1 MKFNKDFKILI
12 IAILLV
18 YAGIFANI
26 LVFKKSIDLGNIKS
40 KIPFLQATE
49 KTKTSRYKRDRI
61 VFTMPEDYS
70 SLSKADVLKKR
81 QQAVETSSIEL
92 LKKDYKPNPEL
103 FDQIDSTK
111 PWFGSTI
118 SKKVNSAVT
127 IANPMLLVDFLH
139 PYTFL
144 NRPLKDIG
152 SINPETFVSY
162 ESGLPAIYY
171 TPKTNTIDVYY
182 EVDMYDLKKMNKNL
196 LKYPYRFSLS
206 GLNAR
211 DFGYEYVKATSL
223 ENIRMLGLINMSNT
237 LYKFK
242 DYYGVGG
249 EHYITEA
256 GANNQVLPHQSA
268 LDFRIYALPARMNLQ
283 LYKAKGDKEFLNYN
297 IYFYMKGNKYSCWRR
312 RTVKDEF
319 PEVSKMSFDEFQEFY
334 YKNSEK
340 IEKQIPKL
348 VQTRK
353 R

>member
-12 IAILLV
+12 IVILLV

-26 LVFKKSIDLGNIKS
+26 LVFKKSFDFGKLKS
-40 KIPFLQATE
+40 KFAFSKVAE
-49 KTKTSRYKRDRI
+49 KPKVVKAQRYKRHKI
-61 VFTMPEDYS
+61 AFVMPEDYT

-81 QQAVETSSIEL
+81 EQAVEGCSVVF
-92 LKKDYKPNPEL
+92 LKKDYKPKTEL
-103 FDQIDSTK
+103 FEQIDSTK

-118 SKKVNSAVT
+118 SKNVNSAVT
-127 IANPMLLVDFLH
+127 IANPILLVDFLH

-152 SINPETFVSY
+152 NINPETFVSTA
-162 ESGLPAIYY
+162 SGLPAIFY
-171 TPKTNTIDVYY
+171 TPQTKTIDVYY
-182 EVDMYDLKKMNKNL
+182 EVDMYDLKEMNKNL

-237 LYKFK
+237 MYKFK

-249 EHYITEA
+249 EHYITDA

-268 LDFRIYALPARMNLQ
+268 LDFRIYALPAKMNLQ

-297 IYFYMKGNKYSCWRR
+297 IYFYTFN
-312 RTVKDEF
+312 
-319 PEVSKMSFDEFQEFY
+319 
-334 YKNSEK
+334 
-340 IEKQIPKL
+340 
-348 VQTRK
+348 
-353 R
+353 